1 MTKSIP
7 HSIQVR
13 WFTVPASKSHAQR
26 LLLAAALSDKPTTL
40 RRLGMSGDVE
50 AMIGVV
56 RCLGADISSA
66 STGSGQSAQSAPGIN
81 GKDLTIKPGSV
92 QTRVLNCG
100 ESGLCIRLMAP
111 VCAALG
117 GDFELRATGSLQKRS
132 VVPFEDYLPQLGVTC
147 KTTNGFVPVKISS
160 KARAGKIV
168 LKDYNSSQYLSGLL
182 MALPLLEG
190 DSVIDVEGL
199 TSKPYVD
206 VTLDVLKDFGI
217 AVENNNYNEF
227 RISGRQQY
235 RAANPIQVEGD
246 WSAAANFVVLA
257 AIKGGGNIYGLN
269 QHSLQADRTILA
281 ALERA
286 GSKYGISGD
295 DLKISESKILP
306 FVFDATHCP
315 DLFPVLTVLAAAANG
330 KSIISGISRL
340 ANKESNR
347 ADVLK
352 TEFGK
357 AGLNIELSGN
367 EMHIYGTAS
376 LKTATIHSN
385 SDHRIAM
392 AGVIASLLANE
403 GMNIDGAEAVEK
415 SFAGFWE
422 NFSTSS
428 GK

>member
-1 MTKSIP
+1 M
-7 HSIQVR
+7 
-13 WFTVPASKSHAQR
+13 
-26 LLLAAALSDKPTTL
+26 LLAAALSDKPTTL

-182 MALPLLEG
+182 MALPMLEG
-190 DSVIDVEGL
+190 DSVISVEGL
-199 TSKPYVD
+199 SSKPYVD
-206 VTLDVLKDFGI
+206 VTLDVLRTFGI
-217 AVENNNYNEF
+217 NVENDRYGEF
-227 RISGRQQY
+227 RIRGGQKYTSP
-235 RAANPIQVEGD
+235 NSIPVEGD

-257 AIKGGGNIYGLN
+257 AVKGGGNLYGLN
-269 QHSLQADRTILA
+269 PNSLQADRAILN
-281 ALERA
+281 ALEKA
-286 GSKYGISGD
+286 GGQWAFRGD
-295 DLKISESKILP
+295 DLQISESRLQP
-306 FVFDATHCP
+306 FTFDATDCP
-315 DLFPVLTVLAAAANG
+315 DLFPALVVLAAAAKG
-330 KSIISGISRL
+330 TSILSGTSRL
-340 ANKESNR
+340 TNKESNR
-347 ADVLK
+347 AEVLK
-352 TEFGK
+352 AEFAK
-357 AGLNIELSGN
+357 AGLRIELSGN
-367 EMHIYGTAS
+367 EMHVHGTAS
-376 LKTATIHSN
+376 LKTATIDSHN
-385 SDHRIAM
+385 DHRIAM
-392 AGVIASLLANE
+392 AGAISAVLTE
-403 GMNIDGAEAVEK
+403 DGMRIEGAEAVEK

-422 NFSTSS
+422 NFATF
-428 GK
+428 